1 MKIKGIIDE
10 NCNERKFEM
19 NRVYIGIMGFCYYY
33 FSLEEIG
40 FVLQFIVLF
49 YLILDILI
57 EFCKVEFHVFCDG
70 IL

>member
-40 FVLQFIVLF
+40 FVLQFI
-49 YLILDILI
+49 
-57 EFCKVEFHVFCDG
+57 
-70 IL
+70 